1 MIIIAIDGPAGSGKG
16 TVGRRLAHEFD
27 FAYLD
32 TGLLYR
38 GIGYLF
44 LKNGIDPASD
54 AEVRH
59 YLEAL
64 SFQDLWDSLQNPIL
78 RTEEVGIAASKAS
91 AYQVVR
97 DRLLDLQR
105 NFAHT
110 PPDDKEGAILDG
122 RDIGTV
128 ICPDAQL
135 KLFITADLE
144 VRAKRRFF
152 ELKEKQ
158 PDVVY
163 EDVLADIRSRD
174 ERDSKRTVAPLK
186 PADDAIVLNT
196 SHMSTN
202 QVFEFC
208 MEKVRELQ
216 A

>member
-16 TVGRRLAHEFD
+16 TVGRRLADEFD

-44 LKNGIDPASD
+44 LKNGVDPSS
-54 AEVRH
+54 EVEVKH

-97 DRLLDLQR
+97 DKLLDLQR

-110 PPDDKEGAILDG
+110 PPDDKQGAILDG

-152 ELKEKQ
+152 ELKEKL
-158 PDVVY
+158 PNVVY
-163 EDVLADIRSRD
+163 EDVLADIKSRD
-174 ERDSKRTVAPLK
+174 ERDSKRTLAPLK

-202 QVFEFC
+202 QVFDFC
-208 MEKVRELQ
+208 MLKVRELM